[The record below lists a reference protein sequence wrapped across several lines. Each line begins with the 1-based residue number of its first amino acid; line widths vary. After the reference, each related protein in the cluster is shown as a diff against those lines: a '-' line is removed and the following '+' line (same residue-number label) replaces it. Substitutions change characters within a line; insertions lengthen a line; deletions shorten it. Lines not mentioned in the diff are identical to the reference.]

1 MMPRKSIGTAQLNDF
16 SIFDPLRWCRLLR
29 SKRMIIDGVDRP
41 FEGDGWV
48 TAYFRCGQEEGEEE
62 EEEEKIGAIL
72 RYTLDYRSDYE

>member
-1 MMPRKSIGTAQLNDF
+1 
-16 SIFDPLRWCRLLR
+16 
-29 SKRMIIDGVDRP
+29 MIIDGVDRP